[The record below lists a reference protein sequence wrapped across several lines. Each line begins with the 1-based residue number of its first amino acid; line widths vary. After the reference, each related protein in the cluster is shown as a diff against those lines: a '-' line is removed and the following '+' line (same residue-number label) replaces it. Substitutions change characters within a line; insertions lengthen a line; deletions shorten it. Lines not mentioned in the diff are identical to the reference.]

1 MTEPHLPPGEPLPPQ
16 FQFRLGGTLFL
27 CPAAA
32 VEAITSFEAPV
43 PLPRV
48 PTHVLGLV
56 TFDQRA
62 LVLLD
67 LARFLELPVEA
78 DEERPRIIV
87 MSAGEYRVGLPVEAA
102 LGVVHLEASAVKHGT
117 DVFTDRL
124 AEFVIA
130 EGATEAGLSAVL
142 DLERL
147 LEAARA

>member
-1 MTEPHLPPGEPLPPQ
+1 MTEPHLPEGEPVPPQ

-32 VEAITSFEAPV
+32 VEAVTLFEAPV

-48 PTHVLGLV
+48 PDHVLGLV
-56 TFDQRA
+56 TYDQRA

-67 LARFLELPVEA
+67 LARFLELPA
-78 DEERPRIIV
+78 DHDEKGRRTIV
-87 MSAGEYRVGLPVEAA
+87 VSAGEYRVGLPVEAV
-102 LGVVHLEASAVKHGT
+102 LGVVHLDAAALKHGT

-124 AEFVIA
+124 AEFVTG

-147 LEAARA
+147 LEGARA